1 MKIRTAVLADAL
13 AIARVH
19 VETWK
24 TSYKGIVPDAVLE
37 KLSVE
42 TRLPRWQEL
51 LSDESHAG
59 FILVAETDDGEIVGF
74 AVAGPNRGNE
84 NNIDAELY
92 AIYVLQAHQGSGTGR
107 RLVHEVMH
115 RLQSAGYTSLIVW
128 ALQANN
134 PARRFYE
141 SLGGVYFSSKPVS
154 IGGAELTE
162 VSYVWER
169 MPRLAD

>member
-24 TSYKGIVPDAVLE
+24 TAYKGIVPDAVLE

-51 LSDESHAG
+51 LSDESQAG
-59 FILVAETDDGEIVGF
+59 FTLVAETDDGEVVGF
-74 AVAGPNRGNE
+74 AVAGPNRGDE
-84 NNIDAELY
+84 KFDAELY
-92 AIYVLQAHQGSGTGR
+92 AIYVLQAHQGGGTGG
-107 RLVHEVMH
+107 RLVHDAMH
-115 RLQSAGYTSLIVW
+115 RLQDSGYTSLIVW
-128 ALQANN
+128 VLQAND

-141 SLGGVYFSSKPVS
+141 ALGGVYFSAKPIT